1 MLMEKKPRGLLKE
14 SIVMFDLMTGQE
26 KMDYLER
33 MWDLYIRVYE
43 RPRYTSYRRRKSR
56 TFVMEKNKAY
66 DLCSKLTKI
75 FGH

>member
-1 MLMEKKPRGLLKE
+1 MLMEKKPRGLLKD
-14 SIVMFDLMTGQE
+14 SIIMLDLMTGQE
-26 KMDYLER
+26 KMEYLER

-56 TFVMEKNKAY
+56 TFVMDKTKAY

>member
-14 SIVMFDLMTGQE
+14 SIVMLDLMTGQE

-43 RPRYTSYRRRKSR
+43 RPRYIRKRSR
-56 TFVMEKNKAY
+56 TFVMDKTKAY

>member
-1 MLMEKKPRGLLKE
+1 MLMEKKPRGLLKD
-14 SIVMFDLMTGQE
+14 SIIMLDLMTGLE
-26 KMDYLER
+26 KMEYLER

-43 RPRYTSYRRRKSR
+43 RPRYRRKQSR
-56 TFVMEKNKAY
+56 TFVMDTNKAY